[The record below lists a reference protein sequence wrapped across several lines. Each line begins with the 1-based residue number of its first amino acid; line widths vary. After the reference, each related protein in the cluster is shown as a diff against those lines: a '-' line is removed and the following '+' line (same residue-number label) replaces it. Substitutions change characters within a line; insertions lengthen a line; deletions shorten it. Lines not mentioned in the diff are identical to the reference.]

1 MEPMTPTAPPSAADI
16 AAAVRR
22 GDTTAVAVVEAHL
35 DRIAHRNGDLN
46 ALTVVFAGRARAAAA
61 DVDAAIADGRDP
73 GPLAGVPVSVK
84 ENIDLTWSAT
94 TNGWR
99 GLADAVPAR
108 DATIVRRLRAA
119 GAVPIGRGNMPDFG
133 MRWDTDNDLFGRT
146 LNPWDRGRSPGGS
159 SAGDAVA
166 VATGMSAIGVGND
179 FGGSLRLPAY
189 AAGIVGMRPTR
200 GRVPRAA
207 VQDRPVA
214 LTLQEFSVNGP
225 LARSVDDVGLALD
238 VVSGWDADDPVS
250 LDAPALR
257 ADDVP
262 RRVGVVRDPGGAP
275 VDRDVAAGIERA
287 VEALRRA
294 GWETVDVDPPLLE
307 EAAVLWRRLSCT
319 DMLISLD
326 PAALGQ
332 PLGRSATAFLRDSTA
347 AARPYETAR
356 EYAVAWARRAVIA
369 AEWRRLQTEVPL
381 ILGPVSTTRMREPDY
396 DLGGTS
402 AADEAWRALW
412 LTVAANF
419 LGLPALALP
428 TGLGGDGMPTG
439 VQLIGPPFGEAI
451 VLAAGRAVE
460 TGVGPL
466 PVVSAASVAPPD

>member
-1 MEPMTPTAPPSAADI
+1 MTPTALPSAVDI

-22 GDTTAVAVVEAHL
+22 GETTAVAVVEAHL

-166 VATGMSAIGVGND
+166 AATGMSAVGLGND

-238 VVSGWDADDPVS
+238 VMSGWDADDPVS
-250 LDAPALR
+250 LDAPSLR

-287 VEALRRA
+287 AEALRRA
-294 GWETVDVDPPLLE
+294 GWETVDLDPPL
-307 EAAVLWRRLSCT
+307 
-319 DMLISLD
+319 D
-326 PAALGQ
+326 
-332 PLGRSATAFLRDSTA
+332 
-347 AARPYETAR
+347 
-356 EYAVAWARRAVIA
+356 
-369 AEWRRLQTEVPL
+369 
-381 ILGPVSTTRMREPDY
+381 
-396 DLGGTS
+396 
-402 AADEAWRALW
+402 
-412 LTVAANF
+412 
-419 LGLPALALP
+419 
-428 TGLGGDGMPTG
+428 
-439 VQLIGPPFGEAI
+439 
-451 VLAAGRAVE
+451 
-460 TGVGPL
+460 
-466 PVVSAASVAPPD
+466 